1 MLDHERSKIMAKIL
15 KEDSTKPVKTT
26 KATKS
31 KDTTEPNLK
40 QSTKAD
46 DAVVTATVTDTKLAK
61 AGKRSAKITKETAEK
76 EAKEVRKTQTKKA
89 KKDEVVKPKQKPH
102 VKRYSKNQK
111 AGRALIESD
120 KKYGLKDA
128 IDLLYKVSK
137 VKFDASA
144 ELHVALNIDPR
155 QADQMVR
162 TNTSLPFGT
171 GKPIRVAVI
180 TTDEL
185 AASAKQA
192 GADIVDADS
201 IIKDIMNEKFDF
213 DVLIVSPDRMAEVGK
228 LAKVLGPKGLM
239 PSPKNGTVMADP
251 AKSVDEFKKGK
262 VEIKNDANGIVHLAF
277 GKLSFKPEALYGNA
291 KATIKALSS
300 AKPSGVKG
308 VFIRSMYVSASMSPS
323 IQLDNNEAVKEAREV
338 KKSIATSA
346 PQEAKVAKE
355 PQSKSAQ

>member
-1 MLDHERSKIMAKIL
+1 MEAYL
-15 KEDSTKPVKTT
+15 KRKAAQTKPKVAKKTSAPT
-26 KATKS
+26 VEKES
-31 KDTTEPNLK
+31 
-40 QSTKAD
+40 
-46 DAVVTATVTDTKLAK
+46 TATAADAKLAK
-61 AGKRSAKITKETAEK
+61 AGKRSSKTTKEVAEK
-76 EAKEVRKTQTKKA
+76 EAKEVRKTQIKKA
-89 KKDEVVKPKQKPH
+89 KKDEVVKPKQKQKPH
-102 VKRYSKNQK
+102 VKKYSKNQE

-162 TNTSLPFGT
+162 ANTSLPFGT

-185 AASAKQA
+185 VASAKQA

-228 LAKVLGPKGLM
+228 LAKALGPKGLM
-239 PSPKNGTVMADP
+239 PSPKNGTVTADP

-291 KATIKALSS
+291 KAAIKALSS

-338 KKSIATSA
+338 KKSISTSA
-346 PQEAKVAKE
+346 PQAAKVAKE